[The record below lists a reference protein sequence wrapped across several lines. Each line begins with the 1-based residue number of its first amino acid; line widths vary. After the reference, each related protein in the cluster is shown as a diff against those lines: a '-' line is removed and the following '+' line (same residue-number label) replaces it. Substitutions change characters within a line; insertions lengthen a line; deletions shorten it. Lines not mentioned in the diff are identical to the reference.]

1 MSEAKCETGWGELAP
16 FSLSLGGQT
25 EARSG
30 AAKGAKLGSDRQA
43 LPMRPRSRDAFSPGV
58 FQKFVA
64 PKKQGRRE
72 GRALAAPVARQQQ
85 EKLAAVTTGLAEHTR
100 PSLRDGFAAYT
111 RSPWGPALL
120 PPSPKQF
127 VIAGLASAPGCQ
139 DHAISPSHRD
149 CSSARETRAATR
161 HAHRI
166 PHPTSV
172 TTAKRPSCE
181 AGRLASKHNF

>member
-100 PSLRDGFAAYT
+100 PSPRDGFHGLYALSLGTGCLAPIAKAIRHCRLGISTGMPGPRDFTVASGLFVGARDPRCNPT
-111 RSPWGPALL
+111 RP
-120 PPSPKQF
+120 
-127 VIAGLASAPGCQ
+127 
-139 DHAISPSHRD
+139 
-149 CSSARETRAATR
+149 
-161 HAHRI
+161 
-166 PHPTSV
+166 PHPAPDV
-172 TTAKRPSCE
+172 RDDRE
-181 AGRLASKHNF
+181 APLV